1 MLACANV
8 RAKNFSE
15 VQYLNGILTQ
25 LNFYAAE
32 KMKFSIKDFVSQCDL
47 LKKVLHGKFHFLST
61 VLLVGQNECIC
72 ENDETFQ
79 AARKEINSEKILE
92 CPVELSK
99 SLF

>member
-15 VQYLNGILTQ
+15 VQYLNGIFTQ